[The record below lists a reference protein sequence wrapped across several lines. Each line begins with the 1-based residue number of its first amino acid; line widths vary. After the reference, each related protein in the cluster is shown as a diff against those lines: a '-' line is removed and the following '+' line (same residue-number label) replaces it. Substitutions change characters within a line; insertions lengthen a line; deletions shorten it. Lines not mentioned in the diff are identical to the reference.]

1 MAKFKNNPI
10 IQIKD
15 LEGIS
20 YNIQT
25 VGDAHLGRR
34 FLNGTPSSKV
44 GVRESLVLSDLDFLM
59 NPSEDLDIS
68 HVVLVG
74 DLFDKFIVKPTV
86 VDQALTIIESA
97 ITANPKIKYFII
109 PGNHDVSKDSSKI
122 SSYYLLYKIL
132 SQSYYPSEN
141 LEVLY
146 DTSELYKIS
155 KSLYFYLDAY
165 NPFYIEGSNER
176 LEYNLKTHIQDSEGS
191 LLVSFGHWDNPK
203 SGFGSYFPNEF
214 ITQYSNTI
222 VSGHIHTP
230 EMFSKNKVKY
240 IYTGSLQPY
249 SHSEDPLGLYY
260 KTIDYKT
267 IEKLL
272 ATKSKTLEDFEYK
285 NIRINCYPGYVLS
298 ESFNCLALTYNNV
311 LEIPKQISEDVFTED
326 LEVDA
331 SKITDFTSLYLYKLK
346 FEYEIADETLEKI
359 NSFLKD
365 SSEDVSFSFD

>member
-86 VDQALTIIESA
+86 VDQALTIIKSA

-146 DTSELYKIS
+146 DTS
-155 KSLYFYLDAY
+155 
-165 NPFYIEGSNER
+165 
-176 LEYNLKTHIQDSEGS
+176 
-191 LLVSFGHWDNPK
+191 
-203 SGFGSYFPNEF
+203 
-214 ITQYSNTI
+214 
-222 VSGHIHTP
+222 
-230 EMFSKNKVKY
+230 
-240 IYTGSLQPY
+240 
-249 SHSEDPLGLYY
+249 
-260 KTIDYKT
+260 
-267 IEKLL
+267 
-272 ATKSKTLEDFEYK
+272 
-285 NIRINCYPGYVLS
+285 
-298 ESFNCLALTYNNV
+298 
-311 LEIPKQISEDVFTED
+311 
-326 LEVDA
+326 
-331 SKITDFTSLYLYKLK
+331 
-346 FEYEIADETLEKI
+346 
-359 NSFLKD
+359 
-365 SSEDVSFSFD
+365 